1 MLLRSLAAALWKDQ
15 NSRQII
21 NADQKELYEE
31 DHINNEDKATG
42 YIYVLRT
49 LSSDPKLSSIKD
61 LFKIGY
67 SSEPTVQRI
76 KNASSDPTYLM
87 ADVAIVSEYQTY
99 NLNPQKLELL
109 LHKFFAKTCL
119 NMDVYDDNGKRI
131 TPREWF
137 VVPLH
142 IIETAIHLLLSGDIV
157 NYRYDEEKQTIVE
170 R

>member
-1 MLLRSLAAALWKDQ
+1 M
-15 NSRQII
+15 
-21 NADQKELYEE
+21 
-31 DHINNEDKATG
+31 
-42 YIYVLRT
+42 
-49 LSSDPKLSSIKD
+49 
-61 LFKIGY
+61 GY